1 MANEILD
8 RLTSRI
14 HEALRNSEL
23 SPDIHLAQGES
34 SLQHLVMDFMWELI
48 QQGYPEPTAK
58 SILESACGE
67 LAQQGYLREKDT
79 PLGPIPILTPRGLEF
94 FLVNDK
100 VLN

>member
-48 QQGYPEPTAK
+48 QQGY
-58 SILESACGE
+58 
-67 LAQQGYLREKDT
+67 LREKDT